1 MPVLNS
7 RRGIVNLAVCAA
19 VGAVG
24 GASYSH
30 VTIASVITNILI
42 GALYGSMFAVFA
54 NRRATT
60 PGAGLLWGL
69 SFALALWLIVP
80 ANLTPMLLGAGQM
93 GMLDA
98 AQAQFPMLA
107 AYLLCF
113 GFPLGVS
120 LGTLNCFTGTARETL
135 PASVDSQV
143 DDIAGSHVSSVMRE
157 AAREF
162 ARFHLARALITGSV
176 AGIVGGWAFGKWMAQ
191 VDFFPLIAG
200 IVGSESS
207 SVGMTLHFIIAVI
220 IGATFGLLF
229 QLDVRGLGSSLCWG
243 VAYGIFWW
251 FLGPLTLL
259 PILQGD
265 SIDWSYTKGSQLFG
279 SLVGHIIYGLFVG
292 FIYGVVNQLR
302 IAFFYESDPL
312 NREPSGVGERNLRAL
327 AWGAAASATGGLL
340 FSFVMYATGAL
351 PSVAALVGGASST
364 LGLIVHLAIS
374 AAIGMSYG
382 ILFRREA
389 TSTGA
394 GVAWGLTYG
403 LVWWFLGHLTLFP
416 VLLGKPFVWTTEA
429 ANLGLPSLIGHLG
442 YGAATALVFMLFERR
457 HAAWLRLDPRLA
469 AREARLQRP
478 VGTPAPA
485 LWFFILVLGVLLPM
499 LLG

>member
-7 RRGIVNLAVCAA
+7 RRGVVNLMVCAA
-19 VGAVG
+19 VGAIG
-24 GASYSH
+24 GATYSH
-30 VTIASVITNILI
+30 VTVASVITNILI

-54 NRRATT
+54 ERRATT

-80 ANLTPMLLGAGQM
+80 ANLTPMLSGAGQM

-98 AQAQFPMLA
+98 AQAQFPALV

-113 GFPLGVS
+113 GFPLGIC
-120 LGTLNCFTGTARETL
+120 LGTLNSFIHHEQEATRATNGAQADDTATRI
-135 PASVDSQV
+135 SNR
-143 DDIAGSHVSSVMRE
+143 VMRD
-157 AAREF
+157 AAQEYM
-162 ARFHLARALITGSV
+162 RFQLVRALVTGGV

-207 SVGMTLHFIIAVI
+207 GVGMTLHFIIAVI

-229 QLDVRGLGSSLCWG
+229 QKDVRGLGSSLCWG
-243 VAYGIFWW
+243 VAYGMFWW
-251 FLGPLTLL
+251 FLGALTLL
-259 PILQGD
+259 PMLQGE
-265 SIDWSYTKGSQLFG
+265 SVDWSYTRGGQLFG
-279 SLVGHIIYGLFVG
+279 SLVGHVIYGLLVG
-292 FIYGVVNQLR
+292 LIYGLVNRLW

-312 NREPSGVGERNLRAL
+312 NREPSGVGERSLRAL
-327 AWGAAASATGGLL
+327 AWGAAASITGGLL

-351 PSVAALVGGASST
+351 PRVAALIGGDSPA
-364 LGLIVHLAIS
+364 LGFVVHLVIS
-374 AAIGMSYG
+374 SLIGMSYG

-389 TSTGA
+389 MNASA
-394 GVAWGLTYG
+394 GVAWGLVYG

-429 ANLGLPSLIGHLG
+429 ANLGLPSLIGHLA
-442 YGAATALVFMLFERR
+442 YGAATAIVFMLFERR

-478 VGTPAPA
+478 LGTPAPA